1 MVVITEL
8 PAGESAADLV
18 VVAVSLSF
26 GKPKEDEPEVAVCGT
41 KAGECKFLVSGMP
54 GTACGF
60 SEGLISN

>member
-18 VVAVSLSF
+18 VPVSLSF
-26 GKPKEDEPEVAVCGT
+26 DKPKNDEPEVAVCGT
-41 KAGECKFLVSGMP
+41 EAGECKFFVSGMP

-60 SEGLISN
+60 SEGLMSN